1 VADTGY
7 SGAQITLAGRRDQ
20 VGLRRVN
27 ERMPAPS
34 RGLYHL
40 VWVIREPLAFM
51 EPSAA
56 VAWDRFASDLRNG
69 FKSGEAVPAPHK

>member
-1 VADTGY
+1 MADTGF

-40 VWVIREPLAFM
+40 VWVIRELLAFM

-69 FKSGEAVPAPHK
+69 FQERRGSACPT